1 MKQHTI
7 QLLLAFFAGMI
18 AYKMFF
24 SREGFGLSDV
34 TNLGSDVLHGR
45 TQREVADAYLG
56 GVSRGVNAV
65 RSEIR

>member
-24 SREGFGLSDV
+24 SREGFDLPRADSR
-34 TNLGSDVLHGR
+34 LL
-45 TQREVADAYLG
+45 REG
-56 GVSRGVNAV
+56 GNVESSILRKEGNIA
-65 RSEIR
+65 SEFFK